1 MTDNDILVTL
11 PGGSRVDALWRGFA
25 FLTDQPV
32 HAGGGNTAPSPFD
45 LFLASLATCAGYY
58 VLAFCQERKIPTEGI
73 TLVQRME
80 KGPKSK
86 LIEMVRIE
94 IRLPA
99 GFPEKYKNAVIKA
112 ADQCTVKAHLAFPP
126 DFEITS
132 RIAEA

>member
-1 MTDNDILVTL
+1 VE
-11 PGGSRVDALWRGFA
+11 ALWKGFTIA
-25 FLTDQPV
+25 TDQPIQ
-32 HAGGGNTAPSPFD
+32 AGGGNTAPSPFD

-80 KGPKSK
+80 RGPKSK

-99 GFPEKYKNAVIKA
+99 GFPVKYKDAVIKV
-112 ADQCTVKAHLAFPP
+112 ADQCAVKAHLAFPP